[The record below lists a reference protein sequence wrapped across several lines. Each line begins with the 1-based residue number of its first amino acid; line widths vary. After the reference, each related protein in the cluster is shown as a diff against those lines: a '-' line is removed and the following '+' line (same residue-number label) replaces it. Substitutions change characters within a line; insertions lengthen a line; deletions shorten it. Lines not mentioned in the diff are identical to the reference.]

1 MYNLSTVLK
10 LQWLF
15 YRRSTVHHTK
25 LAQESFYSG
34 LRIQLK
40 ARELMVYNSPF
51 SPDADALDS
60 PLQHNLAA
68 LLLIIAAVTMKTT
81 MSVPNLQDTGVSA
94 PLLLYGFYSMPRLS
108 HFCPSCRSFCHFG
121 SLHIILEPK
130 APVDCRQK
138 RPWRLMQWYNY
149 KLQWGSAAATRDTE
163 CKH

>member
-1 MYNLSTVLK
+1 MAA
-10 LQWLF
+10 LQD
-15 YRRSTVHHTK
+15 RRSKTK

-40 ARELMVYNSPF
+40 ARELIMMDHSLF
-51 SPDADALDS
+51 SPDADASDS

-108 HFCPSCRSFCHFG
+108 HFCPLC
-121 SLHIILEPK
+121 
-130 APVDCRQK
+130 
-138 RPWRLMQWYNY
+138 
-149 KLQWGSAAATRDTE
+149 
-163 CKH
+163 